1 MLKAVPRVVRL
12 AVACLIASGCAS
24 SAVRFP
30 NATPATPKEVPAEL
44 YTPSGIGPF
53 PAVVLLHG
61 CHGVSASTRQW
72 ARWFKERG
80 YVALVVDSWAA
91 RGIKE
96 DCSPTSPDLP
106 NTERFDDGVGALR
119 FLQARG
125 DVDRD
130 HVGVIGWSN
139 GGAFAMALVN
149 GPSQERARQRGVV
162 MPEPGYRAAVGFYPG
177 GCSSLI
183 GQLAVRPLLVLIG
196 ASDDWTAAGPCV
208 QMAESM
214 RQRGADVSVVLYP
227 GAFHYFDVEGQ
238 ARTFLSDVVK
248 DDRTGALG
256 ATVAYDSSADADA
269 HRRVS
274 EFFGYHLR
282 RQLSMTPARV
292 EPRVASD
299 GRAEQRLSMTPA
311 RVEPRVASDGRA
323 EQRLSMTPARVEPRV
338 ASDGRAE
345 QRLSMTPARIEPRV
359 ASDGH
364 AEQRLS
370 MAPARIEPRVASDE
384 YAGQRLS
391 MAPARIESR
400 AASDGRAEQR

>member
-30 NATPATPKEVPAEL
+30 NATPSTPKEVPAEL

-96 DCSPTSPDLP
+96 DCSPTSPDRP

-139 GGAFAMALVN
+139 GGAYAMALVN
-149 GPSQERARQRGVV
+149 GPSHERAR
-162 MPEPGYRAAVGFYPG
+162 
-177 GCSSLI
+177 
-183 GQLAVRPLLVLIG
+183 QLAVRPLLVLIG

-214 RQRGADVSVVLYP
+214 RQRGADVSVVVYP
-227 GAFHYFDVEGQ
+227 GAFHYFDVEG
-238 ARTFLSDVVK
+238 
-248 DDRTGALG
+248 
-256 ATVAYDSSADADA
+256 
-269 HRRVS
+269 
-274 EFFGYHLR
+274 
-282 RQLSMTPARV
+282 
-292 EPRVASD
+292 
-299 GRAEQRLSMTPA
+299 
-311 RVEPRVASDGRA
+311 
-323 EQRLSMTPARVEPRV
+323 
-338 ASDGRAE
+338 
-345 QRLSMTPARIEPRV
+345 
-359 ASDGH
+359 
-364 AEQRLS
+364 
-370 MAPARIEPRVASDE
+370 
-384 YAGQRLS
+384 
-391 MAPARIESR
+391 
-400 AASDGRAEQR
+400 

>member
-139 GGAFAMALVN
+139 GGAYAMALVN
-149 GPSQERARQRGVV
+149 GPSHERARQRGVV
-162 MPEPGYRAAVGFYPG
+162 MPEPGYRAAVGLYPG

-214 RQRGADVSVVLYP
+214 RQRGADVSVVVYP

-238 ARTFLSDVVK
+238 ARTFLSNVVK
-248 DDRTGALG
+248 DERTGALG
-256 ATVAYDSSADADA
+256 ATVAYDAAADADA

-282 RQLSMTPARV
+282 RHLSIAPARL
-292 EPRVASD
+292 EPQVASD
-299 GRAEQRLSMTPA
+299 G
-311 RVEPRVASDGRA
+311 
-323 EQRLSMTPARVEPRV
+323 
-338 ASDGRAE
+338 
-345 QRLSMTPARIEPRV
+345 
-359 ASDGH
+359 
-364 AEQRLS
+364 
-370 MAPARIEPRVASDE
+370 

-391 MAPARIESR
+391 MPPARVDPRVASDGYAGQRLSIAPARLEPQV
-400 AASDGRAEQR
+400 ASDGYAGQR